1 MDHPDKDIRRGD
13 TDNGIREWGAETFV
27 GRLPPVERQALLALG
42 RLTPYRA
49 GDYLLVEGD
58 RSRFVLVLH
67 GGPVKVVVHASSGG
81 EYLLGRRGRGDLL
94 GELSYLDS
102 QPRSASVVALR
113 SIQASKVC
121 AEQFAVFLEKHSRVG
136 YQLSRYVGERL
147 RDADRSRLEVS
158 THDAAF
164 RVTRLLRSL
173 AHGSMTGSVR
183 QWAIIPVTQGQLAQ
197 LAHAAEVT
205 VHRVLRE
212 LKTSGMIR
220 TAYRSIEVPCVIC
233 LDLLLVEMSAE
244 RKGSSDLRGCCGR
257 ESHHQRHP
265 G

>member
-1 MDHPDKDIRRGD
+1 MNRSDKDTMQGY
-13 TDNGIREWGAETFV
+13 TGNGISEWGAETFV
-27 GRLPPVERQALLALG
+27 GRLRPTERQALLALG
-42 RLTPYRA
+42 RLTQYRT
-49 GDYLLVEGD
+49 GDSLLVEGD

-81 EYLLGRRGRGDLL
+81 EYLLGLRGRGDLL
-94 GELSYLDS
+94 GEMSYLDS
-102 QPRSASVVALR
+102 QPRSASVMALR
-113 SIQASKVC
+113 SVQANKVC
-121 AEQFAVFLEKHSRVG
+121 AEQFGVFLEEHSRAG
-136 YQLSRYVGERL
+136 YELSRYVVGRL

-173 AHGSMTGSVR
+173 AHGSMTGSIR

-212 LKTSGMIR
+212 LRTRRMVC

-233 LDLLLVEMSAE
+233 LDLLLAEMSAE
-244 RKGSSDLRGCCGR
+244 REGSNDLRGCYGQ
-257 ESHHQRHP
+257 ESHDGVKQ
-265 G
+265 

>member
-1 MDHPDKDIRRGD
+1 MDRPNKDMRWGGAD
-13 TDNGIREWGAETFV
+13 DGISEWGAETFV
-27 GRLPPVERQALLALG
+27 GRLRPAERQTLLALG
-42 RLTPYRA
+42 RLTHYQA
-49 GDYLLVEGD
+49 GDHLLVEGD
-58 RSRFVLVLH
+58 RSRFLLVLH

-81 EYLLGRRGRGDLL
+81 EYLLGLRGRGDLL

-113 SIQASKVC
+113 PIQASRVC
-121 AEQFAVFLEKHSRVG
+121 AEQFTVFLEEHSKVG
-136 YQLSRYVGERL
+136 YKLSRYVGERL
-147 RDADRSRLEVS
+147 RDADRSRVEVS

-173 AHGSMTGSVR
+173 ARGSMTGSVR

-212 LKTSGMIR
+212 LKTRRMIR
-220 TAYRSIEVPCVIC
+220 TAYRSIEVPCIIC
-233 LDLLLVEMSAE
+233 LDLLLGEMFSE
-244 RKGSSDLRGCCGR
+244 GKGGNDFYGCYGR
-257 ESHHQRHP
+257 ELHHPRHP
-265 G
+265 R

>member
-1 MDHPDKDIRRGD
+1 MDRPDKDTRRGD
-13 TDNGIREWGAETFV
+13 TDNGISEWGAETFV
-27 GRLPPVERQALLALG
+27 GRLHPAERQALLALG
-42 RLTPYRA
+42 RLTQYRA
-49 GDYLLVEGD
+49 DEHLLMEGD

-81 EYLLGRRGRGDLL
+81 EYLLGLRGRGDLL

-113 SIQASKVC
+113 AVQASKVC
-121 AEQFAVFLEKHSRVG
+121 AEQFGTFLEEHSRVG
-136 YQLSRYVGERL
+136 HELSRYVGERL

-173 AHGSMTGSVR
+173 AYGSMTGSVR

-212 LKTSGMIR
+212 LKTRRMVR

-244 RKGSSDLRGCCGR
+244 RKGGNSLRGCSGR
-257 ESHHQRHP
+257 ESHQQRQAR
-265 G
+265 